1 MFWSLDIAAT
11 SSNLNKLLD
20 GENVTL
26 QEIME
31 EEDVLQELR
40 TDNKK
45 LVNFLIKNENLGELV
60 KMIVS
65 EPDPSIDETQQFKNA
80 SLACDMLTADLE
92 HNEML
97 SDLLLDPNNSSLML
111 QNTNSTSH
119 FSHFSSMNTPY
130 FSASSPTQSQ
140 PIDDYNSPI
149 KSEETATQES
159 GDSGLNDEQNNPEN
173 QNSNSPEAGESQLP
187 SEKKESSENGTEN
200 SENSEN
206 IGNSDNIEVNNE
218 NKESEADE
226 DTLNGGNATVDAM
239 VNESETNESEILLE
253 TSDSKSPVDS
263 PTLPSDS
270 APDPLRHINTLFSFL
285 NSKEINPLLASYFS
299 RTLAE
304 LLQRKP
310 EKIWSYIRD
319 NQGQEFFQNVVRHIN
334 TSAIWDLLMRLM
346 TCKEGRTK
354 TEILTW
360 LNTHGLIKSLIEN
373 LKPDKGSLKNHAASL
388 ALTDIVR
395 LSRERSEFGFGN
407 PLLDELEQE
416 ATINAILDTI
426 LEADELAQSKDDSED
441 CDYTILSGVN
451 VLLSILEP
459 APSRLSMAPGIN
471 NLNMMNDYYNDYSLT
486 DEQEREVQN
495 RYQNVIDVTLN
506 CMAKRIESLTN
517 MLKRPPSRNFRRCP
531 ANMPNGIEFKSL
543 GASRL
548 NICKLFTEILKHKNA
563 KMNQIFIKNGV
574 LKTMVDLF
582 FEYCFNN
589 FLHALVTTVIQHIF
603 ETPLEIAKNNKDKAN
618 GNNNSLAPSLDTTA
632 DSENSIEN
640 DGLTEDEAN
649 LLVENL
655 LVDCQLAHRIVAV
668 MEYEKMR
675 TSENAKMCE
684 LPSLL
689 PFHPNLRLPSAE
701 TKIDSKSSD
710 DIVTTKLRPPRLP
723 YMGHLAK
730 IAGIVELRLEFLLN
744 QDNNNPPPVFNPS
757 AFGGPRLGH
766 LNQQTKAK
774 NSLDTS
780 KLKAFIEATLQKS
793 FSEEFLVRWQSLC
806 NNELTKQRDRNNK
819 RLGGNLPQSRFGYPF
834 SSNDAGRGSGLSY
847 FYSGNDNE
855 EEEEDQEET
864 QDQRGEH
871 YITSAAND
879 LYDNYANTG
888 LMSQQENAP
897 KGIGSITGDTDTSSA
912 SHFDNE
918 NLTKGN
924 QIPDYNNVGDYDL
937 SLDDKNSEEIAVEEK
952 QKQDRASYDQI
963 VGQKIPAI
971 NENYEDDAELEKL
984 EVKEFKKEYNINHIN
999 EDDEDDDSEDVV
1011 TDESGTSEEE
1021 SGEEDESSEEET
1033 PDTMPVPVGS
1043 ESTITT
1049 STVDEFDPWSGKVT
1063 LAESS
1068 KNNQDGALTTETC
1081 TESNNAE
1088 FVTEAWN
1095 TQSTEPTEK
1104 SEQTEDWA
1112 NFDNFK

>member
-11 SSNLNKLLD
+11 SPNLNKLLD

-65 EPDPSIDETQQFKNA
+65 EPDPTIDETQQFKNA

-119 FSHFSSMNTPY
+119 FSQFSSINTPY
-130 FSASSPTQSQ
+130 FSASSPTQPQ

-149 KSEETATQES
+149 KTEETAATQES
-159 GDSGLNDEQNNPEN
+159 GDSGLNEENSPET
-173 QNSNSPEAGESQLP
+173 SNSPEAGESQLP
-187 SEKKESSENGTEN
+187 SEKKESSENGAENGAEN
-200 SENSEN
+200 SENGENGEN
-206 IGNSDNIEVNNE
+206 IGISECTEDNNE
-218 NKESEADE
+218 NKESKDADE
-226 DTLNGGNATVDAM
+226 DTLNGGNATVDLL
-239 VNESETNESEILLE
+239 NESEMSVLE
-253 TSDSKSPVDS
+253 TSDSKSAS

-270 APDPLRHINTLFSFL
+270 PPDPLRHINTLFSFL

-603 ETPLEIAKNNKDKAN
+603 ETPLEIAKNNKDK
-618 GNNNSLAPSLDTTA
+618 NSLAPSLDTTN
-632 DSENSIEN
+632 DSETSIEN

-675 TSENAKMCE
+675 TSENAKMCD

-701 TKIDSKSSD
+701 TKIDSKRSE

-757 AFGGPRLGH
+757 AFSGPRLGH

-864 QDQRGEH
+864 QDQQGEH
-871 YITSAAND
+871 YTTSAAND

-897 KGIGSITGDTDTSSA
+897 KGIGSITGDAGDKTSSA

-952 QKQDRASYDQI
+952 QKQDRSSYDQI

-971 NENYEDDAELEKL
+971 NENYEDDAELEKR
-984 EVKEFKKEYNINHIN
+984 EVEEFKKEYNINHTN
-999 EDDEDDDSEDVV
+999 EDEDEPDTDDTD
-1011 TDESGTSEEE
+1011 DESGTSEEE

-1063 LAESS
+1063 LAETS
-1068 KNNQDGALTTETC
+1068 KTNQDSAIT

-1095 TQSTEPTEK
+1095 TQTTEPTEK